1 MGQKQGAAGHIT
13 SMARRQRVM
22 MSAYAQFA
30 FSSSFSPEPYT
41 GEWRSPQL
49 L

>member
-1 MGQKQGAAGHIT
+1 MGREQGAAGHIT
-13 SMARRQRVM
+13 SMARRQRVR
-22 MSAYAQFA
+22 MSAYAQFD

-41 GEWRSPQL
+41 GEWRGPQL